1 MSKCSKNVKSAY
13 FEDKNCVIT
22 KINEREK
29 AEKKMQKNVLGRR
42 SCKAVRVH
50 ETQQSGFLVSC
61 FPKTENVEEGTGG
74 KMK

>member
-1 MSKCSKNVKSAY
+1 MLQKCKSAY
-13 FEDKNCVIT
+13 FMDKNCVIT

-42 SCKAVRVH
+42 ICKAVCVH
-50 ETQQSGFLVSC
+50 EMQRGRFLMSC
-61 FPKTENVEEGTGG
+61 FPKTENVEKVRG